1 MAIVN
6 RDCSNDPSAQA
17 ELRALGIKALPVSVR
32 GDRVVVGYN
41 IPELK
46 AAFGIGES
54 AKGPLPAGKML
65 EYYRLVFEAVR
76 RAVRQ
81 IPGGKLDWIS
91 PGRKRTLRQLT
102 WHIFER
108 PDLCIEAWETG
119 RYTEEMV
126 WRYEAKAEG
135 YRTVRDICGYG
146 DMMEARLE
154 DFIGKTP
161 ERLARQVESYMGP
174 ISVHLLMEMALGH
187 AVQHLRHTYH
197 YFGALGIEAD
207 RPLRPEEYAEIPV
220 PGDLF

>member
-1 MAIVN
+1 MPVVN
-6 RDCSNDPSAQA
+6 RDCSNDPAAQA

-32 GDRVVVGYN
+32 GEKVVVGFN

-54 AKGPLPAGKML
+54 ARGLLAAGKML
-65 EYYRLVFEAVR
+65 EHYRLVFEAVR

-81 IPGGKLDWIS
+81 IPQETLGWVS

-108 PDLCIEAWETG
+108 PGLCIEAWETG

-126 WRYEAKAEG
+126 RRYEAEAEG
-135 YRTVRDICGYG
+135 YRTAKDICAYG

-154 DFIGKTP
+154 DFIGKNP
-161 ERLARQVESYMGP
+161 DRLAKEVESYMGA

-187 AVQHLRHTYH
+187 AVQHLRQTYH
-197 YFGALGIEAD
+197 YFGLLGIAPE
-207 RPLRPEEYAEIPV
+207 RPLRPEAYAEIPV